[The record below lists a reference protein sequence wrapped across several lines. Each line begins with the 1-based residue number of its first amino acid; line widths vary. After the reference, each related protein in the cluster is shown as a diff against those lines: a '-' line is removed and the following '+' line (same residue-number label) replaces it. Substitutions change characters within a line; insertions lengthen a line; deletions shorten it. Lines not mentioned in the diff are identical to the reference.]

1 MMGINE
7 YFKNR
12 NMRNLAPEEREER
25 IYRIIP
31 FFRLE
36 QMLQQGKNT
45 LVKILSWD
53 DPYENFFYKQEF
65 DLHGTPVSAV
75 ELGKQIFGQCW
86 SSFKDSDALWR
97 IYSQDKQSVRIRT
110 TIGKLY
116 DSAYLDDS
124 CMVSTFIGK
133 ISYQSKTALNN
144 WLKSA
149 VPIST
154 SALDDMAVDSLF
166 LKRNNFTH
174 EREVR
179 LIYRTDSKSPE
190 LNQPIK
196 QYDIN
201 VDDFIEEITFDPRC
215 DDSYYKAFKD
225 YLIKTYKID
234 SHKINKSSMYVFKP
248 NKLQLQ

>member
-1 MMGINE
+1 
-7 YFKNR
+7 
-12 NMRNLAPEEREER
+12 MRNLAPEEREER

-31 FFRLE
+31 IFRLE
-36 QMLQQGKNT
+36 QMLKQRKNT
-45 LVKILSWD
+45 IVKVLSWD

-65 DLHGTPVSAV
+65 ELNGTPVSAV
-75 ELGKQIFGQCW
+75 EIGKQIFGQCW
-86 SSFKDSDALWR
+86 SLLKDSDALWR

-116 DSAYLDDS
+116 DSAYLDDK

-133 ISYQSKTALNN
+133 ISYQSKSALNH

-149 VPIST
+149 APIST
-154 SALDDMAVDSLF
+154 SDLDNMAVYSLF
-166 LKRNNFTH
+166 FKRNNFKH

-179 LIYRTDSKSPE
+179 LIYRTDSTSPE
-190 LNQPIK
+190 VSDSIK
-196 QYDIN
+196 QYDIDIN
-201 VDDFIEEITFDPRC
+201 NFIEEITFDPRS

-248 NKLQLQ
+248 NKIPLQ